1 MKQRRGKVTSKD
13 LTSTYGNIA
22 EHISPRSWKH
32 QKGTAEQASRT
43 QQVRHTAQMI
53 IDIDEPG
60 QGNGQCLFEMV
71 SKRTGE
77 QRPPMGNSRAAA
89 NRKLHCITIE
99 PENALLQQDTTHN
112 TPVQRLGNPHSQS
125 QDTETASMAQ

>member
-1 MKQRRGKVTSKD
+1 MKQRRGKVTSKE
-13 LTSTYGNIA
+13 LTSTYGNIP

-32 QKGTAEQASRT
+32 QKGTAEQAPRT

-53 IDIDEPG
+53 IDINEPG
-60 QGNGQCLFEMV
+60 QRNGQCLFEMA

-77 QRPPMGNSRAAA
+77 QGQQLPPMGNSRAAA
-89 NRKLHCITIE
+89 NRALHCITIE
-99 PENALLQQDTTHN
+99 PENALLQQDT
-112 TPVQRLGNPHSQS
+112 PVRGLGNPHGQS